1 MTLTA
6 VGDLS
11 SAISTVGFPIVMCLA
26 LFYYIWKCDGANRT
40 QIEKLSD
47 ANRTQIEKLS
57 DALNNNTSV
66 ITKLLERMD
75 SN

>member
-1 MTLTA
+1 MTVTS
-6 VGDLS
+6 VSDLL

-26 LFYYIWKCDGANRT
+26 LFYYICKCDGANR
-40 QIEKLSD
+40 S
-47 ANRTQIEKLS
+47 QIEKLS
-57 DALNNNTSV
+57 DALDNNTSV

>member
-1 MTLTA
+1 MTATI
-6 VGDLS
+6 VSDLL

-26 LFYYIWKCDGANRT
+26 LFYYIWKCDTANR
-40 QIEKLSD
+40 S
-47 ANRTQIEKLS
+47 QIEKLS

>member
-6 VGDLS
+6 VSDLT

-26 LFYYIWKCDGANRT
+26 LFYYIWKC
-40 QIEKLSD
+40 EE

-57 DALNNNTSV
+57 DALDNNTSV
-66 ITKLLERMD
+66 IAKLLERMD
-75 SN
+75 TN

>member
-1 MTLTA
+1 MTVTA
-6 VGDLS
+6 VSDLS

-26 LFYYIWKCDGANRT
+26 LFYYIWKSDAANR
-40 QIEKLSD
+40 S
-47 ANRTQIEKLS
+47 QIEKLS

>member
-6 VGDLS
+6 VSDLS

-26 LFYYIWKCDGANRT
+26 LFYYIWKCDGANR
-40 QIEKLSD
+40 S
-47 ANRTQIEKLS
+47 QIEKLS
-57 DALNNNTSV
+57 DALDNNTSV